1 MTTTQAATVI
11 YTATSRL
18 YEITND
24 VLSQTLTADA
34 WTELRK
40 IDDALEAIRKNEGDT
55 EDK

>member
-1 MTTTQAATVI
+1 MTNTQAATVI